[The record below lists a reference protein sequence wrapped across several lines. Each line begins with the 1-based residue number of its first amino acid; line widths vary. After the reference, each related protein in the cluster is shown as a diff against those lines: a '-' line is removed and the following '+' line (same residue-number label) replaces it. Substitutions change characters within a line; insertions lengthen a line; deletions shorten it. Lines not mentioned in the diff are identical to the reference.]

1 MWLKARDELVLYDF
15 SVVSAG
21 IEANTFADNNSW
33 FREHGQRDSP
43 IASTIPVSIPA
54 KTNWWRGYKRYQ

>member
-15 SVVSAG
+15 SVVSAE

-54 KTNWWRGYKRYQ
+54 KTN